1 MAEHLQSLSMI
12 LTVAVSLIY
21 SPLAS
26 KPGIRSGISGVNLSS
41 TLSSYSRVISSLAA
55 NRRFSAFVT
64 LIGASLSK
72 SEVPADV
79 KHVQVKLIATH
90 EAYLQCHLLQL

>member
-1 MAEHLQSLSMI
+1 MI

-26 KPGIRSGISGVNLSS
+26 RPGIRSGLSGVNLSS

-55 NRRFSAFVT
+55 NRRISASFNTV
-64 LIGASLSK
+64 IGVSLSK
-72 SEVPADV
+72 SEVPTDV
-79 KHVQVKLIATH
+79 KHVQVKLTATR

>member
-1 MAEHLQSLSMI
+1 MI

-26 KPGIRSGISGVNLSS
+26 RPGIRPGISGVNLSS

-55 NRRFSAFVT
+55 NRRISASFNTV
-64 LIGASLSK
+64 IGVSPGK
-72 SEVPADV
+72 SEVPTDV
-79 KHVQVKLIATH
+79 KHVQVKLTATR